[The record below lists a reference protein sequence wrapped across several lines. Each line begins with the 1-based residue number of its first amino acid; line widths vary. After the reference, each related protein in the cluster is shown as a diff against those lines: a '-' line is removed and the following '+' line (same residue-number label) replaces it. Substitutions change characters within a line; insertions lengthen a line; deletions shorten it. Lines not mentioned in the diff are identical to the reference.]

1 MALTKT
7 QVSELYVAIFNRAS
21 EGSGNS
27 YWQGQG
33 SAAEV
38 AQEML
43 DTPDAKEYF
52 GTAIDDDKAFIE
64 HIYINTLGKT
74 YAEDA
79 EGIDFWVARLANGE
93 SRGEVVAALVAAAMD
108 PQYAGTPAQQQ
119 FLNRVEVSDY
129 AADNI
134 QNVPEN
140 YKQTLGFNGDLVVT
154 ENPGTISPAKKA
166 VQELAVET
174 DGGSDNGGQPGSKGE
189 TFFLTEGRDK
199 LEGTDGAD
207 TFYGF
212 VGQNQNGTLANEL
225 ATGDI
230 IDGGAGRDKIIAS
243 LQADLRAD
251 SGVVASVN
259 PRTTNVE
266 EVHIEALDTATVG
279 VDVLLDAGRMDS
291 VEEFWSD
298 NSSADFT
305 IRDVRLGSKLNITK
319 DITFGLRETD
329 FDTDFTALF
338 DSQSL
343 TAASSKNVN
352 SALSIRVADVSALD
366 DTKPLANVK
375 MNLSFKLGGETI
387 TLSNIVADG
396 GTYLGLVTA
405 IRTALVDA
413 GYDLDVAVGA
423 QYNSVTIAN
432 NTVNLGFTASELLI
446 VDPNGESFT
455 DIEFTQSNINP
466 VPGGFLVAGNADNAP
481 PSVTS
486 SLIESNL
493 ILDNA
498 GRGSTAGDVL
508 IGGMSNSN
516 KGVEQFNVTVDRNS
530 KIASLNTTNNT
541 LQNIIIDSKGANGSL
556 TIGQTQDNLLKI
568 DANAFKGASLTIGNR
583 AEVFNLEQLQAS
595 STSADV
601 NFYAEY
607 DGSNRSSSKQ
617 EFFIAT
623 GAGSDHIE
631 ADVVGTST
639 SGSTQTTL
647 TINAGN
653 GNNTVIVDSDAGE
666 NVVTVTTGSGSDV
679 IRGNGATLIAST
691 GAGDDVVYAENTGF
705 KALAQVAATAGVVA
719 SVPATDTVAATLGNL
734 ELMAGKQLTVTL
746 AVGDVASAGAAAALV
761 DGFESKAV
769 TIKASNGSLTTQA
782 DINNAIVEAIN
793 TDPVLNKLAKAFL
806 HSDGNVYVEYLVDG
820 VQIADSIDVTISNAV
835 PAVVVSAAMQKEYRD
850 FVNDSSLSTA
860 AIQALYDDA
869 AGTGALG
876 GLDAADSVVTFAATT
891 ITVTT
896 PSAVTDTITV
906 EVAGKTF
913 TVAGTGVLNDDA
925 AAIAEVLA
933 DNGVYAQAAGAV
945 VSVFAQVADVSVST
959 TDVLGVYTPAAAAA
973 TFNGSSSSTTAAN
986 VVNGGAGND
995 VIVLSSE
1002 STVGDVVEYTG
1013 YNQGHDTIVHFETTV
1028 DQLDFT
1034 SYLTGTVPGFGSGST
1049 SAESEVALTNTAV
1062 AGEAF
1067 TANSI
1072 NLINFTDLASMA
1084 GGVTFDKMTVA
1095 QVKAALDADVSNS
1108 IALTAGLYQT
1118 NAKSVLI
1125 VHNDDTTAGSVNAG
1139 VYTAYELTYA
1149 NAAVA
1154 AGTAKNFTVQLI
1166 GTFDIGADT
1175 LAVGDLAV

>member
-1 MALTKT
+1 
-7 QVSELYVAIFNRAS
+7 
-21 EGSGNS
+21 
-27 YWQGQG
+27 
-33 SAAEV
+33 
-38 AQEML
+38 
-43 DTPDAKEYF
+43 
-52 GTAIDDDKAFIE
+52 
-64 HIYINTLGKT
+64 
-74 YAEDA
+74 
-79 EGIDFWVARLANGE
+79 
-93 SRGEVVAALVAAAMD
+93 
-108 PQYAGTPAQQQ
+108 
-119 FLNRVEVSDY
+119 
-129 AADNI
+129 
-134 QNVPEN
+134 
-140 YKQTLGFNGDLVVT
+140 
-154 ENPGTISPAKKA
+154 
-166 VQELAVET
+166 
-174 DGGSDNGGQPGSKGE
+174 
-189 TFFLTEGRDK
+189 
-199 LEGTDGAD
+199 
-207 TFYGF
+207 
-212 VGQNQNGTLANEL
+212 
-225 ATGDI
+225 
-230 IDGGAGRDKIIAS
+230 
-243 LQADLRAD
+243 
-251 SGVVASVN
+251 
-259 PRTTNVE
+259 
-266 EVHIEALDTATVG
+266 
-279 VDVLLDAGRMDS
+279 MDS

-298 NSSADFT
+298 NSSAHFE
-305 IRDVRLGSKLNITK
+305 IRDVRLGSKLGITK
-319 DITFGLRETD
+319 DVTFGLRETD
-329 FDTDFTALF
+329 FATDFTALF

-387 TLSNIVADG
+387 TLTDIVADG

-405 IRTALVDA
+405 IRAALVDA

-691 GAGDDVVYAENTGF
+691 GADDDVVYAENTGF

-719 SVPATDTVAATLGNL
+719 SVPATDTVAATTGNL

-746 AVGDVASAGAAAALV
+746 AVGAVASAGAAAALV

-869 AGTGALG
+869 AGTGAAG
-876 GLDAADSVVTFAATT
+876 GLDAADSLVTFAATT

-933 DNGVYAQAAGAV
+933 DNGVYAQAAASV
-945 VSVFAQVADVSVST
+945 VSVFAQVADVSVSATGAGAFT
-959 TDVLGVYTPAAAAA
+959 TAAAAA
-973 TFNGSSSSTTAAN
+973 TFDGSISSTTAAN

-1002 STVGDVVEYTG
+1002 STAGDVVEYTG
-1013 YNQGHDTIVHFETTV
+1013 YNQGHDTIVHFETGL
-1028 DQLDFT
+1028 DLLDFT
-1034 SYLTGTVPGFGSGST
+1034 SYLTGTVPGSGSGST

-1062 AGEAF
+1062 ANEDF

-1072 NLINFTDLASMA
+1072 NLIDFSGLASMA
-1084 GGVTFDKMTVA
+1084 AGVTFDKMTVA
-1095 QVKAALDADVSNS
+1095 QVKAALDADGDNS
-1108 IALTAGLYQT
+1108 IAATAGLYQT

-1125 VHNDDTTAGSVNAG
+1125 VHNDDATAGSVNAG

-1149 NAAVA
+1149 NATVA

-1175 LAVGDLAV
+1175 LGVADLAV